1 LDTVSSARFFPV
13 ALAAAIFGFGLYFD
27 HALSSDTAP
36 QLRATEGD
44 TELAREAASPEVR
57 RLAYWA
63 VTTQDHA
70 GLPFVVIDPAQARIF
85 AFDPQGHPT
94 GHASIELTHD
104 DALAA
109 AGRLVADPMAS
120 ARSGTLVWA
129 NADTQVAVGTG
140 DEDAQEP
147 IEPALKV
154 DAAFWRACLAHLR
167 TQPSVAYVLPRGTAE
182 MHADAQRRP
191 L

>member
-1 LDTVSSARFFPV
+1 VSSARFFPV
-13 ALAAAIFGFGLYFD
+13 ALAAAILGFGSYFD
-27 HALSSDTAP
+27 HALSSDAAP
-36 QLRATEGD
+36 QQRATEADG
-44 TELAREAASPEVR
+44 ELAREAASPEVR

-94 GHASIELTHD
+94 GHAFIELTHDD

-147 IEPALKV
+147 VEPALKV
-154 DAAFWRACLAHLR
+154 DAGFWRACLAHLR
-167 TQPSVAYVLPRGTAE
+167 TQPSVAYVLPRSAE